1 MIDNLHL
8 WTFTEHLHLWMLI
21 VLWGYTYSLEVNR
34 EAEDG
39 WNNTISESDNL
50 TRPIKICVLKMMRA
64 KYRCISCTESLSPQ
78 SHFPLL
84 PHIFVLGKPSKWK
97 LKFWES
103 LYKNISQRRSSLF
116 SFFTF
121 LRTFLQ
127 QNSYFENLLDSVNS
141 EANNK
146 ILSSLANVIPIII
159 VLFLHSILVSIVI

>member
-1 MIDNLHL
+1 MKKHKTQYNIYKGISILPCPVIDNLHL

-50 TRPIKICVLKMMRA
+50 TRPIKITLIKMMRA
-64 KYRCISCTESLSPQ
+64 KYWCITCMESFSPQ

-97 LKFWES
+97 LKIWKS
-103 LYKNISQRRSSLF
+103 LHKNISQRRSSLF

-127 QNSYFENLLDSVNS
+127 QNSYFEIGLL
-141 EANNK
+141 K
-146 ILSSLANVIPIII
+146 TYLIQ
-159 VLFLHSILVSIVI
+159 